1 LAHLAYQQEPMN
13 PKKRTLIARFQ
24 SGVDEAMTMPLAEV
38 AVAIGKALVS
48 AHFQRIWNPKI
59 RFSPKFRKS
68 SRGHFRD
75 TATGEPV

>member
-1 LAHLAYQQEPMN
+1 
-13 PKKRTLIARFQ
+13 
-24 SGVDEAMTMPLAEV
+24 MPLAEV